1 MTTVTSYIPQS
12 FKTDPL
18 FVSDYFVCLPIY
30 LFGILFNGIILGT
43 MVKYQEAL
51 IKERIDRITSLLVG
65 IYFAWSII
73 FAAKYILW
81 LFYASETFYRI
92 SAALTSQVMILV
104 FGTNMMMAFERY
116 CLVKSIEPEREMRYL
131 QITIV
136 FMGSLCGIILAVFA
150 SSPSL
155 DTVSPEYP
163 LQAKVWLLTVAVAFM
178 VFTSGTVYL
187 YTTTY
192 QYSSRFLKQ
201 MESKHVA
208 LVPLGTERR
217 VFCYC
222 VVMSSTLL
230 VLYTPELLLNVADA
244 FDVALLSE
252 SVHLV
257 WDHFAHAAVAVDVLV
272 APGLVLFFNQPIRA
286 YGKMLLG
293 FKEDLEN

>member
-1 MTTVTSYIPQS
+1 MTAINSYLPRS

-18 FVSDYFVCLPIY
+18 FVSDYFICLPIY
-30 LFGILFNGIILGT
+30 LFGILFNGIILTT
-43 MVKYQEAL
+43 MVKYQETL

-73 FAAKYILW
+73 FAAKYTLW

-92 SAALTSQVMILV
+92 LAALTSQVMILV

-116 CLVKSIEPEREMRYL
+116 CLVKSIEPDREMRYL
-131 QITIV
+131 QVTIV

-155 DTVSPEYP
+155 DTVSPAYP
-163 LQAKVWLLTVAVAFM
+163 MQTKVWLLTLSVAFM
-178 VFTSGTVYL
+178 VFTGGTVYL

-217 VFCYC
+217 VLCYC

-230 VLYTPELLLNVADA
+230 VLYTPELLMNVVDA
-244 FDVALLSE
+244 FDAALLSDIGH
-252 SVHLV
+252 VVLG
-257 WDHFAHAAVAVDVLV
+257 HFAHAAVAVDVLV

-286 YGKMLLG
+286 HGKMLLG
-293 FKEDLEN
+293 LKG